1 MLFQKVMG
9 WVYKSNKH
17 PHVLT
22 PPPPRQYSQA
32 PQGQIGIE
40 DQTLSTSH
48 EEMCSGTMDSFSNT
62 LVLNVIS
69 PPNTHE
75 TPPDHA
81 NYSVLFSTTY
91 YPWPVCSV
99 SISTLGMSQGGVWM
113 RTPKSNSPH
122 LTNAWRHPLK
132 KTQRSCSRS
141 GLYTWER
148 GKGVWTQSALSFTP
162 AAHPLSVFRIP
173 GSHHASVTVRG
184 DNPQLHSVS
193 FSCSQPRRTWRGG
206 GTLDGSRCSHHPAT
220 INPRPGQLDDP
231 CSPGVHKHG
240 LQVKVPTVYRKCPN

>member
-17 PHVLT
+17 PHVRT

-48 EEMCSGTMDSFSNT
+48 EEMCLGTMDSFSNT
-62 LVLNVIS
+62 LVPNVIS

-81 NYSVLFSTTY
+81 NYSMLFSTTY

-148 GKGVWTQSALSFTP
+148 GKGEYGHRLLLVYTSCTPTFCVQGPGEPSCLSDGERGQP
-162 AAHPLSVFRIP
+162 AASQCVLLSLTAQTYLERGRHPWWFTVFSPP
-173 GSHHASVTVRG
+173 GHHQPSPRAAWRS
-184 DNPQLHSVS
+184 L
-193 FSCSQPRRTWRGG
+193 FSRR
-206 GTLDGSRCSHHPAT
+206 A
-220 INPRPGQLDDP
+220 
-231 CSPGVHKHG
+231 
-240 LQVKVPTVYRKCPN
+240 